1 MPEDK
6 KLSDKTLEMKKGKR
20 QKALIIIIVVA
31 VVMIPLLVMASL
43 IISILSFHQSVV
55 DEQTFL
61 SKYLDLDCSSGT
73 VVRSCFAFSG

>member
-43 IISILSFHQSVV
+43 IISILSFHQSV
-55 DEQTFL
+55 
-61 SKYLDLDCSSGT
+61 KIGM
-73 VVRSCFAFSG
+73 SCQ